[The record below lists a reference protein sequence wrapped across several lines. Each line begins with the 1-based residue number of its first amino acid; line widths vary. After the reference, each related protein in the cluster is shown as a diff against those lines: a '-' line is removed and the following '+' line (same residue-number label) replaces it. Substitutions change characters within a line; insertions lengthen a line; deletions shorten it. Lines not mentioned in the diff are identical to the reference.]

1 MKDSSLKLWYLIL
14 VFHAPDERKKGL
26 FRTPWIFGHPCCA
39 NTNGVRKIM
48 GLRLPT
54 QVNNNHKTHQSVPMV
69 VQVNYLVIRK
79 LSKVLYVSDNSFSKE
94 LQLLSENSSQQYK
107 MLLANSLQ
115 AALKAITAFVSG
127 ST

>member
-1 MKDSSLKLWYLIL
+1 M
-14 VFHAPDERKKGL
+14 
-26 FRTPWIFGHPCCA
+26 
-39 NTNGVRKIM
+39 
-48 GLRLPT
+48 
-54 QVNNNHKTHQSVPMV
+54 NNNHKTHQSVPMV

-94 LQLLSENSSQQYK
+94 LQLLSENSSQQYM